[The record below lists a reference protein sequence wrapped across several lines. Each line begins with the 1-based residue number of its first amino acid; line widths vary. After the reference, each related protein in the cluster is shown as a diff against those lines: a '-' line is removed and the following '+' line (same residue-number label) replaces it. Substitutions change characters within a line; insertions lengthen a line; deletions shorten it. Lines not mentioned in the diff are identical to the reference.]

1 MGGEN
6 GGEIG
11 FQRMPAE
18 AWKAPRGRT
27 IALVAGSS
35 RRRATDCKEMKMT
48 LTWELPLLRGT
59 AGDGSHWST
68 HREWPST
75 RLTPAGLPFTLEP
88 PPALRVAK
96 KVKGV

>member
-1 MGGEN
+1 
-6 GGEIG
+6 
-11 FQRMPAE
+11 
-18 AWKAPRGRT
+18 
-27 IALVAGSS
+27 
-35 RRRATDCKEMKMT
+35 MT